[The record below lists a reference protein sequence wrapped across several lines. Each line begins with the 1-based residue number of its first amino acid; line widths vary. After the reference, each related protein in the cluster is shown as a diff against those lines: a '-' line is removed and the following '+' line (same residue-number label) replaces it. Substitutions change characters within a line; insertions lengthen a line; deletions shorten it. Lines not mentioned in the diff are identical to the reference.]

1 MAPLHDESRRHWS
14 RRHSIHPARHR
25 LIVRIILDAID
36 RVLILIDVTSIA
48 FTKLSTK
55 LVHQTRSPMHTIV
68 FFVFISISGPKDVVD
83 ALYTLILSW
92 ILLQIVSRHHWPPA
106 SKRLPIRVLTT
117 VRRIEQ

>member
-14 RRHSIHPARHR
+14 RRRHSIHPIRHR

-36 RVLILIDVTSIA
+36 RILILINVTGIA
-48 FTKLSTK
+48 FAKLSTK
-55 LVHQTRSPMHTIV
+55 FVRQARSPMHTIV

-92 ILLQIVSRHHWPPA
+92 ILLQIVSSTTGLRHQ
-106 SKRLPIRVLTT
+106 SDCQFVC
-117 VRRIEQ
+117 